1 MDEIRDLLEEML
13 RRLGH
18 LEMRGKLSNGEIIM
32 RNSTI
37 AMNSPMDNDSIQE
50 NNHTIIE
57 ENTQL
62 KKEVKKLRDILN
74 KEKKERQIAQLK
86 KKALQKNN
94 RIDEME
100 WLNLLNEMNSGINA
114 FQLANWSS
122 REVREQVGSVLLNRV
137 KKWLKNKNVV

>member
-32 RNSTI
+32 RNST
-37 AMNSPMDNDSIQE
+37 SPMDNDSIQE

>member
-32 RNSTI
+32 RNSI
-37 AMNSPMDNDSIQE
+37 SPMDNDSIQE